1 MKKIAISPGDPAGVG
16 PDICLK
22 AFKKNINQD
31 SHPVFFG
38 DPNLFEERAKF
49 LNIDIDIEEYENGDE
64 LDQNKFYVKP
74 HQLNSKI
81 TPGNPDPGYAEYI
94 IEILKEAIQLNLSG
108 EFSALITGPVNKEL
122 INKGG
127 IAFKGHTEVL
137 AKESKTEKVVMMLA
151 NDSLKVALATTHE
164 PLKNIPSLITQDHI
178 SDCISIIDND
188 LKNKWKIKK
197 PNIRVLGLN
206 PHAGDGGYIGKE
218 DKEIILPA
226 IEGLKRKGIKV
237 EGPVSADTAFV
248 DFNQEPDVILAM
260 FHDQGLPVIKTTG
273 FGKSI
278 NITLGLPFIRT
289 SVDHGTAYDASA
301 SKSANESSFIQAYK
315 LASKLIN
322 KHCEQ
327 A

>member
-81 TPGNPDPGYAEYI
+81 TPGNPDPKYAEYLI
-94 IEILKEAIQLNLSG
+94 AILKEAIQLNLSG

-164 PLKNIPSLITQDHI
+164 PLRNIPSLITQDHI

-226 IEGLKRKGIKV
+226 IEGLK
-237 EGPVSADTAFV
+237 
-248 DFNQEPDVILAM
+248 
-260 FHDQGLPVIKTTG
+260 
-273 FGKSI
+273 
-278 NITLGLPFIRT
+278 
-289 SVDHGTAYDASA
+289 
-301 SKSANESSFIQAYK
+301 
-315 LASKLIN
+315 
-322 KHCEQ
+322 
-327 A
+327 